1 MSESNIRLQFFNAR
15 GVWSLVIIDGD
26 TSVLE
31 NIDADLME
39 QCEVGLSKDLNRF
52 IERINAKRN

>member
-15 GVWSLVIIDGD
+15 GAWSLVIIDGD

-31 NIDADLME
+31 NIGADLME
-39 QCEVGLSKDLNRF
+39 QCEIGLSKDLNRF